1 MSRAYRIRV
10 RESIQKVIRAEDH
23 VSTSVELLDI
33 LPPERMGE
41 LLGQELE
48 KRGYEPE
55 LNGRVVTKK
64 QHGVTVEVE
73 LDTGKVT
80 VRAEGKENL
89 DLREERETV
98 ADTDW
103 SDSRKSQIQ
112 QNLKRQVQQELSER
126 AQEKQAELQR
136 HITSAL
142 EQELGDVR
150 KELESAVNK
159 ATAEALKE
167 RAAQI
172 GSVKEITE
180 DAQTGSLTIVVE
192 V

>member
-1 MSRAYRIRV
+1 MSRAYRIKV

-48 KRGYEPE
+48 KRGYERD
-55 LNGRVVTKK
+55 GRVVRRT
-64 QHGVTVEVE
+64 HRGVTVEVE

-80 VRAEGKENL
+80 ARAEAKEDL
-89 DLREERETV
+89 ELREERETL

-103 SDSRKSQIQ
+103 SNSRKSQIEQ
-112 QNLKRQVQQELSER
+112 KLKRQVQQELSER
-126 AQEKQAELQR
+126 ASEKQAELQR
-136 HITSAL
+136 QISNTL

-172 GSVKEITE
+172 GTIKEMSE
-180 DAQTGSLTIVVE
+180 DPQSGSLTIVVE